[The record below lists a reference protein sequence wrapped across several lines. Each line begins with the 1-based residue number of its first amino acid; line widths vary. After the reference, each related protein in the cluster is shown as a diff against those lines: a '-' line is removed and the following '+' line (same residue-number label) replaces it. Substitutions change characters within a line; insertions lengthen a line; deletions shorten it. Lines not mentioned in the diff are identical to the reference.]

1 MLAAFLLPSD
11 DILTFG
17 FCGLQAFQ
25 LALEAANAK
34 AATTAFFDDSARNV
48 AAGHAAGLFS
58 VLVRAAACCH
68 LSLHT
73 CLRLQVFHAA
83 HHCWLSDHYSM

>member
-1 MLAAFLLPSD
+1 MSM
-11 DILTFG
+11 
-17 FCGLQAFQ
+17 QAFQ

-58 VLVRAAACCH
+58 VLVGSLCSISMYASDVYLGVQTASLMAVQHRECI
-68 LSLHT
+68 LSQLVLEYAIDT
-73 CLRLQVFHAA
+73 LK
-83 HHCWLSDHYSM
+83 